1 MAKRSLIVPAVAL
14 GALAIGLA
22 LRATTVHSVGAAPV
36 IYRVTTNVNDLD
48 GVEGLAPPGRTVELW
63 AKQRSFKEGEDGT
76 PDPFAWCAWKNR
88 GEMIQLAT
96 TRADAA
102 GVWRLGN
109 LRGAGNTVML
119 FPPGPGED
127 SCRGGLYTELLPR
140 ACDAPGVNCTAFAVP
155 RLHWMNL
162 KKLTG
167 TIGAVMGSVS
177 EAEQTAAAVADGPN
191 DGPEPSDVVDV
202 DQNGIDTTA
211 KGYTVGQRVTWR
223 CGAGGTASCP
233 SVTVHDASTAIETD
247 PEFPFLLGTLQ
258 AHRAGG
264 SFIAAAAIPRG
275 QPIGFSVNVNVKFR
289 GRLDVN
295 LGCDNKKFFDF
306 SVPFVY

>member
-1 MAKRSLIVPAVAL
+1 MAKRSLTVPAAAL
-14 GALAIGLA
+14 GAVLAALA
-22 LRATTVHSVGAAPV
+22 LRAATVHSVGAAPI

-48 GVEGLAPPGRTVELW
+48 GVEGLAPPGRTIELW
-63 AKQRSFKEGEDGT
+63 AKQRTFKEGEDGT
-76 PDPFAWCAWKNR
+76 GDAFAWCAWKNH
-88 GEMIQLAT
+88 GDMIRLAI
-96 TRADAA
+96 TRADAN
-102 GVWRLGN
+102 GLWRLAG
-109 LRGAGNTVML
+109 LRGSGNTVML

-140 ACDAPGVNCTAFAVP
+140 TCDAPGVNCTTMAAP
-155 RLHWMNL
+155 QLHWLNM
-162 KKLTG
+162 KKLTP

-177 EAEQTAAAVADGPN
+177 LAEQTSAAVADGPN

-211 KGYTVGQRVTWR
+211 PGYTVGQRVSWR
-223 CGAGGTASCP
+223 CGAGGTAPCP
-233 SVTVHDASTAIETD
+233 SVTVHDASTVIEAD
-247 PEFPFLLGTLQ
+247 PEYAFVLGTIQ

-275 QPIGFSVNVNVKFR
+275 QPIGFSVDVNVKFR